1 MPFVERPAAGCK
13 ARFTGL
19 YGGGNGLRAFGA
31 LPTFRRVSQ
40 DTAQRPQVARAD
52 PKAAQFSSRDCDQPD
67 AGTAAPVPRAQY
79 FARSHATRC
88 ARAWWRRYGGLP

>member
-1 MPFVERPAAGCK
+1 MPFVARPAAGCK

-19 YGGGNGLRAFGA
+19 YGGGNGLRAFGV
-31 LPTFRRVSQ
+31 LQTFRSLPRCG
-40 DTAQRPQVARAD
+40 AKAD

-67 AGTAAPVPRAQY
+67 AGTAVPVPRAQY
-79 FARSHATRC
+79 FARSHATLC